1 MEADVY
7 LAEHIIRERRAEAQ
21 ARAELARLFGEASQ
35 GSPRARGL
43 GQRLVELGRSL
54 VNRRARRAVGARRPL
69 EGGTL
74 DDLHG
79 ETTVL

>member
-35 GSPRARGL
+35 C
-43 GQRLVELGRSL
+43 LVSSRC
-54 VNRRARRAVGARRPL
+54 GARSQWASVLLRVQVARTAPL
-69 EGGTL
+69 A
-74 DDLHG
+74 
-79 ETTVL
+79 